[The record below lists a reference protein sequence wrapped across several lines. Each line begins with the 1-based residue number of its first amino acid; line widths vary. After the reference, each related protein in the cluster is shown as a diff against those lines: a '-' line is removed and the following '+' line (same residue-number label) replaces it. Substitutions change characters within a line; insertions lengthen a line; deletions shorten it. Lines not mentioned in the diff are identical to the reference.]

1 MSTLTSQNEIITTNT
16 AISTNDDIE
25 ISQGAED
32 DIEIY
37 HETDDE
43 YNLDDDDDLF
53 FQVSTMKH

>member
-1 MSTLTSQNEIITTNT
+1 LSTLTIQNEISTTNT
-16 AISTNDDIE
+16 AISSNDDIE
-25 ISQGAED
+25 ISQEAEG

>member
-1 MSTLTSQNEIITTNT
+1 LSTLTSQNEITTTNT

-25 ISQGAED
+25 ISQGTED

>member
-1 MSTLTSQNEIITTNT
+1 MSTLTIQNEINTTNT
-16 AISTNDDIE
+16 AISSNDDIE
-25 ISQGAED
+25 ISQEAEGN
-32 DIEIY
+32 IEIY